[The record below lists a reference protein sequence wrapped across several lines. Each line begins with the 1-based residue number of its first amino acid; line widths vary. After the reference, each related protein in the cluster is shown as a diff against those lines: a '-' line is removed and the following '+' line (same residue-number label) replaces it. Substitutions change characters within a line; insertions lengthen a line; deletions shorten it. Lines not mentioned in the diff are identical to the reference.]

1 MRFEI
6 SQGALVRQ
14 IKRATLT
21 QYISDSETEKLYKG
35 ELRSGA
41 NTFSRHVEYNYGQ
54 CIGRCPTPRCGGL
67 SEKGDGKA
75 RRIP

>member
-6 SQGALVRQ
+6 SQGAVVGQ

-21 QYISDSETEKLYKG
+21 QYIAESEKAKLYRD

-41 NTFSRHVEYNYGQ
+41 HTFSRYAEYNYGQ
-54 CIGRCPTPRCGGL
+54 CIGRCPTPRRDGL
-67 SEKGDGKA
+67 SEKGDDKA

>member
-6 SQGALVRQ
+6 SQSALVRQ

-21 QYISDSETEKLYKG
+21 QYISDNETAKLYKV

-41 NTFSRHVEYNYGQ
+41 NIFSRYAEYNCGQ
-54 CIGRCPTPRCGGL
+54 CIGRCPTPRHDGL